1 MVNADTTSDR
11 WVHTEWAATV
21 KETFKS
27 TIDILGTDRQGLV
40 ADVTV
45 ALGNMR
51 IPIHTLMAR
60 EAKDNHS
67 IIQVTIG
74 ISDLE
79 QLRGIMASLK
89 KISGVISVQR
99 SN

>member
-1 MVNADTTSDR
+1 MCSSD
-11 WVHTEWAATV
+11 
-21 KETFKS
+21 
-27 TIDILGTDRQGLV
+27 L
-40 ADVTV
+40 
-45 ALGNMR
+45 
-51 IPIHTLMAR
+51 R